1 MHSFS
6 LIAIVLLLALN
17 LHPCGA
23 AASCCTSLPTDLP
36 PSFQNCGGSRP
47 VGAPFATRSPTL
59 SFRGQVASAHPLA
72 SQAGLDILKG
82 GGSAVDAAIATNLVL
97 AVVEPMMNG
106 PGGDLMA
113 IVYVNKSLYGYNG
126 AGRAPASF
134 SLSDLRARLA
144 EINAAE
150 IPTTGPLAVTVPG
163 APRGWCDLH
172 ARFGK
177 LPWQNLFTGAI
188 DIATNGHPVP
198 QIIAYEWENITASQ
212 SVTSGGRFPHA
223 LDGWTATF
231 GAPPHSEGA
240 RFTNPALANTLGLLR
255 DGGCDAFYVSGAIPD
270 ALAALAETAGTTFTK
285 SDLAAHA
292 GEWVTPV
299 SATYRGAYSL
309 HQLPP
314 NPQGGAALEMLNIL
328 EAFNFS
334 RDDFNSADY
343 LHAHIEAKKLAFA
356 DASFYFADPAF
367 VDVPVTALVSK
378 PYASTRRALIN
389 MSSAARTDSPGAPGR
404 LEDVYG
410 GDTTYLTAA
419 DADGSMVSLIQSLYT
434 GFGSGVVAESLG
446 FALQSRGAL
455 FSVHDG
461 AANVYA
467 PGKRPFHTIMPGF
480 CTGPDSFA
488 LSFGVMGGFMQPQG
502 QVQIISNIIDHG
514 MNVQEAGDAAR
525 YYHSGS
531 STPMGDHMID
541 GGVLQLEA
549 GVCDAVV
556 ANLTARGHNVVRGSN
571 SGGYQAILRSRG
583 PTGDFFYAGATEMR
597 KDGLVAAW

>member
-1 MHSFS
+1 MRPLLFVS
-6 LIAIVLLLALN
+6 LIQI
-17 LHPCGA
+17 CA
-23 AASCCTSLPTDLP
+23 AAPQSCCASLTSVI
-36 PSFQNCGGSRP
+36 PSLDNCGGSRP

-72 SQAGLDILKG
+72 SQAGLDILKA

-113 IVYVNKSLYGYNG
+113 IVFVNETLYGYNG
-126 AGRAPASF
+126 AGRAPMNF
-134 SLSDLRARLA
+134 SLADLRSRLA
-144 EINAAE
+144 EINALE
-150 IPTTGPLAVTVPG
+150 IPTSGPLAITVPG

-177 LPWQNLFTGAI
+177 LSWQSLFASAI
-188 DIATNGHPVP
+188 DVATNGYPVP
-198 QIIAYEWENITASQ
+198 QIIAYEWNDIPDSSAI
-212 SVTSGGRFPHA
+212 TSGGRFPHA
-223 LDGWTATF
+223 HDGWAATF
-231 GAPPHSEGA
+231 GIPQHSEGS
-240 RFTNPALANTLGLLR
+240 RFSNPALARTLSLLR
-255 DGGCDAFYVSGAIPD
+255 DGGCDAFYVSGAVPD
-270 ALAALAETAGTTFTK
+270 ALAALAETAGTTF
-285 SDLAAHA
+285 SAADLAAHV
-292 GEWVTPV
+292 GEWVTPI
-299 SATYRGAYSL
+299 STTYRGVYNL

-314 NPQGGAALEMLNIL
+314 NPQGAAALEMLNIL
-328 EAFNFS
+328 EAYNFS
-334 RDDFNSADY
+334 AVDFNSADY
-343 LHAHIEAKKLAFA
+343 LHAHVEAKKLAFA
-356 DASFYFADPAF
+356 DASFYFADPLF
-367 VDVPVTALVSK
+367 VSVPVDALVSK
-378 PYASTRRALIN
+378 PYATTRRALIN
-389 MSSAARTDSPGAPGR
+389 MTSAAKTDAPGAPQR

-419 DADGSMVSLIQSLYT
+419 DSDGNMVSLIQSLYT
-434 GFGSGVVAESLG
+434 GFGSGVVAPSLG

-455 FSVHDG
+455 FSVQDG

-480 CTGPDSFA
+480 VTGPDSFA
-488 LSFGVMGGFMQPQG
+488 LSYGVMGGFMQPQG
-502 QVQIISNIIDHG
+502 HAQILSNILDHR

-531 STPMGDHMID
+531 STPMGDRMTD

-556 ANLTARGHNVVRGSN
+556 ANLTARGHTVVRGSN
-571 SGGYQAILRSRG
+571 TGGYQAILRARS
-583 PTGDFFYAGATEMR
+583 PTGDLVFSGATEMR